1 MDMSSIRNALRQ
13 TVFATVFAF
22 STAIG
27 FHSGAEAQ
35 QHQAVPAPAAT
46 TLPAETATELRPAL
60 WLVRDADT
68 TIYLFGTVHLLQPG
82 LNWLNGPVAQA
93 LAQSDTLVTEVVKTE
108 DEDLA
113 LQAAV
118 LDLAMLPPRQSLREM
133 MKPDARKAFEA
144 LLSRE
149 GMPADAF
156 DRYEPWYPAIVLSM
170 LPLIKQGMLPDSGVE
185 AKLSEVHGARTR
197 EGLETSRFQIELFDT
212 LSAAAQYDYLA
223 SVVAHYDE
231 IGPKMD
237 GLVTAWGKGDDQA
250 IGAAML
256 DNNDI
261 PEVADVLVRRRN
273 ETWASWISNRMEHP
287 GTVFIAV
294 GAGHL
299 AGADSVQHFLEADKL
314 KVERVQ

>member
-1 MDMSSIRNALRQ
+1 MSLIRNALRQ

-35 QHQAVPAPAAT
+35 QREAAPAPVAT
-46 TLPAETATELRPAL
+46 VPTEPATQLRPAL

-82 LNWLNGPVAQA
+82 LNWLNGPVVQA
-93 LAQSDTLVTEVVKTE
+93 LAQSETLVTEVVKTE

-118 LDLAMLPPRQSLREM
+118 QDLAMLPPGQSLREM
-133 MKPDARKAFEA
+133 MKPDARKAYEA

-149 GMPADAF
+149 GISADAF
-156 DRYEPWYPAIVLSM
+156 DSYEPWYPAIVLSM

-185 AKLSEVHGARTR
+185 EKLNEVHGTRTR

-212 LSAAAQYDYLA
+212 LSAATQYDYLA
-223 SVVAHYDE
+223 SVVANYDE

-237 GLVTAWGKGDDQA
+237 SLVTAWGKGDDQA
-250 IGAAML
+250 IGAAMF

-273 ETWASWISNRMEHP
+273 ETWAHWISNRLEHP
-287 GTVFIAV
+287 GTVFVAV

-299 AGADSVQHFLEADKL
+299 AGQDSVQHFLEADKL